1 MKRNFRSVLTVILA
15 VCLLAGMVPTVLMPA
30 LASETT
36 TTVYDV
42 NGTDFDMTLNS
53 TIVQAKPITNGSAP
67 AGYTGSV
74 VGRSVGNDNVA
85 LAVNFGKPIYLSAIT
100 SVKVRMYV
108 EAPADGNEAGSELRI
123 LGATHT
129 TNASYGHSAY
139 ADLGGVTGQW
149 CEIDITNLL
158 NTKVDKEANGTIAS
172 FAVSFRNKTST
183 NRAIYYDS
191 VIVESAGEFLMDSN
205 TYDFNGTDF
214 DTDLINSGVPIAATL
229 IADTSAVPSGFTGA
243 VMGGSKGAKNQVS
256 VSVDFPYMID
266 PSKVISIKVRMY
278 AANASDGSDS
288 NLRTYVGDGNST
300 NNADLNYNSVSGG
313 FGQWADIDITQYVT
327 AAKALTTEGYLDNFT
342 IAFRDRATAT
352 DRMVYYD
359 SIIIES
365 TGDVFVRPETT
376 GDVYDFNGT
385 DFDTTEKILSST
397 LSSLSRYSSKL
408 TDTSTVPAGF
418 TGGVYAGKASTYMAV
433 RVNFGYDKLD
443 LTKISSIRVRMYV
456 ESNTYAPKFR
466 IFGNTAD
473 YYEDTSST
481 TPELTTD
488 IFGQWYEYELLTALS
503 SSKVKKRADGTISEF
518 IISLRTD
525 KTPMVYF
532 DSLIIEGEEGYYVE
546 APTPVTTTIT
556 PTGLLQ
562 SASGSEKSD
571 WRFWI
576 KPKLTFPAGETY
588 YGKGVVPVAI
598 YDKDDNLLISSG
610 SGVTATYYIA
620 DGYLMPYITGSYT
633 NKKEPN
639 EGDYVVFTKGTYS
652 GESTPHK
659 IVVTDDI
666 KLVYSGGSW
675 TFQQVVSDT
684 TTTFDF
690 NGTDFATMP
699 FNSDLKTYAAVIADT
714 STVPAGFTGAVMG
727 SSKGTNN
734 HASSVA
740 VNFSLPLDPS
750 VISKITV
757 RMYVTE
763 ETGANDYFRFY
774 YGTTDQTQLTASSK
788 KFGTMAGCAY
798 NQWCDVDI
806 TSYVLDYAVGTDGYI
821 DRFAIVLRDYGT
833 GERMVYYD
841 SISITYNGD
850 LFVQPTAP
858 TGDVYDFNGT
868 DFSSPNTTF
877 AENLTSTDHFATKVT
892 DTSTV
897 PAGFTGGVYGGTTSK
912 YMAARVDFGDQALD
926 LSKIT
931 SIRARIFIDYNPED
945 PSIRVFGNTG
955 TYAQENLTKTIYDGW
970 YECELLELLNSSAVT
985 KNSDGTISEFV
996 VSLRNGYTPRV
1007 FFDSIIIEGE
1017 NYLVSTAPAPEEVP
1031 DEVGGIEDGIFDF
1044 DGVAFETPIK
1054 TNGNVTSTA
1063 SFASKLDDTS
1073 AVPSGFAGGVY
1084 SVTDSSY
1091 TASWVDFNGYIDLSK
1106 VTSLRIRIYVPTYTV
1121 NEGATAKIRVFGTG
1135 GQYVEEVYAS
1145 GHDQWV
1151 EVELLN
1157 ILKNSKIDKRTDG
1170 KLDKFLFSIR
1180 TYGNATAYFDK
1191 IIIEGTDY
1199 YTPVDPSTFITVNT
1213 LTLNET
1219 SSNKNVNQ
1227 SYWTVYL
1234 GTDLASLPGTPWET
1248 VYTDV
1253 PVIVND
1259 NTELTMVLKNG
1270 GGNNLFLGDLKFT
1283 MVASE
1288 TTYAKITVKAG
1299 EYYEQNGDGGLI
1311 LTNDY
1316 TFYIYNDDLWRDPP
1330 PADFVVDITFEKMSD
1345 VSKING
1351 ANWNMYVAPYGA
1363 VSVIGKSWTTK
1374 WADLVYEVDGVAY
1387 TAEMQRAEPK
1397 NGMFFQIPGTNLSPA
1412 TESATVVIKAGTYAC
1427 TTGDAP
1433 SVRVTEDYTF
1443 YVVNG
1448 AVYSEFD
1455 FDNPKFTETVIV
1467 DADGGSY
1474 TVTDAETVTIDGVTY
1489 NQGDVYTTIGTHTLV
1504 YSKYNREYTR
1514 KVIIYRVGEVGDTAE
1529 IDVCDVVMLQRYLSH
1544 QTALSESAMLGA
1556 DLNNDGEVNAGDM
1569 LLLRHKLLLIEGLM
1583 VLAPADGVTAM
1594 GPSEQVEALVTDY
1607 DPYALKG
1614 NELQNGTEQFH
1625 RDPLLLRWTATEDFA
1640 SYQVHVATKAD
1651 FSDEM
1656 VHTTTSTEYV
1666 LVNLLPAT
1674 TYYWKVT
1681 AGGFA
1686 TETRSFVTEDTI
1698 RTLTIGGV
1706 DNARDIGGYATGENT
1721 RLKYGMVYRTATLDT
1736 ITEDGLYQMLTVL
1749 GIKTE
1754 LDVRTPGE
1762 GTAGA
1767 SLLGNTIN
1775 YINYSGPYYYNTTSG
1790 ILAAAYQDA
1799 LRAEI
1804 RAFADEDNYPIVV
1817 HCSVGRDRT
1826 GTILFL
1832 IEGLCGVS
1840 KTDLYMEYELSFL
1853 GRIGGNGANVT
1864 HLMNEVDKMYNGIQT
1879 YAPDGTF
1886 AEACEAFM
1894 LSVGIT
1900 QAEIDTI
1907 RELMTEVIGE
1917 EEPTDPEQPD
1927 PNDPNTDFDPDED
1940 ETEIF

>member
-1 MKRNFRSVLTVILA
+1 
-15 VCLLAGMVPTVLMPA
+15 
-30 LASETT
+30 
-36 TTVYDV
+36 
-42 NGTDFDMTLNS
+42 
-53 TIVQAKPITNGSAP
+53 
-67 AGYTGSV
+67 
-74 VGRSVGNDNVA
+74 
-85 LAVNFGKPIYLSAIT
+85 
-100 SVKVRMYV
+100 
-108 EAPADGNEAGSELRI
+108 
-123 LGATHT
+123 
-129 TNASYGHSAY
+129 
-139 ADLGGVTGQW
+139 DL
-149 CEIDITNLL
+149 
-158 NTKVDKEANGTIAS
+158 
-172 FAVSFRNKTST
+172 
-183 NRAIYYDS
+183 
-191 VIVESAGEFLMDSN
+191 
-205 TYDFNGTDF
+205 
-214 DTDLINSGVPIAATL
+214 ATL
-229 IADTSAVPSGFTGA
+229 PG
-243 VMGGSKGAKNQVS
+243 
-256 VSVDFPYMID
+256 
-266 PSKVISIKVRMY
+266 
-278 AANASDGSDS
+278 
-288 NLRTYVGDGNST
+288 
-300 NNADLNYNSVSGG
+300 
-313 FGQWADIDITQYVT
+313 
-327 AAKALTTEGYLDNFT
+327 
-342 IAFRDRATAT
+342 
-352 DRMVYYD
+352 
-359 SIIIES
+359 
-365 TGDVFVRPETT
+365 
-376 GDVYDFNGT
+376 
-385 DFDTTEKILSST
+385 
-397 LSSLSRYSSKL
+397 
-408 TDTSTVPAGF
+408 PA
-418 TGGVYAGKASTYMAV
+418 
-433 RVNFGYDKLD
+433 
-443 LTKISSIRVRMYV
+443 
-456 ESNTYAPKFR
+456 
-466 IFGNTAD
+466 
-473 YYEDTSST
+473 
-481 TPELTTD
+481 
-488 IFGQWYEYELLTALS
+488 
-503 SSKVKKRADGTISEF
+503 
-518 IISLRTD
+518 
-525 KTPMVYF
+525 
-532 DSLIIEGEEGYYVE
+532 
-546 APTPVTTTIT
+546 
-556 PTGLLQ
+556 
-562 SASGSEKSD
+562 
-571 WRFWI
+571 
-576 KPKLTFPAGETY
+576 
-588 YGKGVVPVAI
+588 
-598 YDKDDNLLISSG
+598 
-610 SGVTATYYIA
+610 
-620 DGYLMPYITGSYT
+620 
-633 NKKEPN
+633 
-639 EGDYVVFTKGTYS
+639 
-652 GESTPHK
+652 
-659 IVVTDDI
+659 
-666 KLVYSGGSW
+666 
-675 TFQQVVSDT
+675 
-684 TTTFDF
+684 
-690 NGTDFATMP
+690 
-699 FNSDLKTYAAVIADT
+699 
-714 STVPAGFTGAVMG
+714 
-727 SSKGTNN
+727 
-734 HASSVA
+734 
-740 VNFSLPLDPS
+740 
-750 VISKITV
+750 
-757 RMYVTE
+757 
-763 ETGANDYFRFY
+763 
-774 YGTTDQTQLTASSK
+774 
-788 KFGTMAGCAY
+788 
-798 NQWCDVDI
+798 
-806 TSYVLDYAVGTDGYI
+806 
-821 DRFAIVLRDYGT
+821 
-833 GERMVYYD
+833 
-841 SISITYNGD
+841 
-850 LFVQPTAP
+850 
-858 TGDVYDFNGT
+858 
-868 DFSSPNTTF
+868 
-877 AENLTSTDHFATKVT
+877 
-892 DTSTV
+892 
-897 PAGFTGGVYGGTTSK
+897 
-912 YMAARVDFGDQALD
+912 
-926 LSKIT
+926 
-931 SIRARIFIDYNPED
+931 
-945 PSIRVFGNTG
+945 
-955 TYAQENLTKTIYDGW
+955 
-970 YECELLELLNSSAVT
+970 
-985 KNSDGTISEFV
+985 
-996 VSLRNGYTPRV
+996 
-1007 FFDSIIIEGE
+1007 
-1017 NYLVSTAPAPEEVP
+1017 
-1031 DEVGGIEDGIFDF
+1031 
-1044 DGVAFETPIK
+1044 
-1054 TNGNVTSTA
+1054 
-1063 SFASKLDDTS
+1063 
-1073 AVPSGFAGGVY
+1073 
-1084 SVTDSSY
+1084 
-1091 TASWVDFNGYIDLSK
+1091 
-1106 VTSLRIRIYVPTYTV
+1106 
-1121 NEGATAKIRVFGTG
+1121 
-1135 GQYVEEVYAS
+1135 
-1145 GHDQWV
+1145 
-1151 EVELLN
+1151 
-1157 ILKNSKIDKRTDG
+1157 
-1170 KLDKFLFSIR
+1170 
-1180 TYGNATAYFDK
+1180 
-1191 IIIEGTDY
+1191 
-1199 YTPVDPSTFITVNT
+1199 
-1213 LTLNET
+1213 
-1219 SSNKNVNQ
+1219 
-1227 SYWTVYL
+1227 
-1234 GTDLASLPGTPWET
+1234 WET
-1248 VYTDV
+1248 IYTDV

-1299 EYYEQNGDGGLI
+1299 EYYEQNGNGGLI
-1311 LTNDY
+1311 VANDY

-1474 TVTDAETVTIDGVTY
+1474 TITDAETVTIDGVTY

-1594 GPSEQVEALVTDY
+1594 GPSEQVEALVIDY

-1614 NELQNGTEQFH
+1614 DELQNGTEQFH

-1767 SLLGNTIN
+1767 SVLGNTIN